1 MFNFSCVP
9 TKGALSFYPIGNT
22 PAVNFL
28 EYHATKSTEET
39 TDILL
44 LACGDPRSILY
55 SLFCEGKPG
64 EENFSFTCCDLEPA
78 ILARNI
84 LLFSLIID
92 NTASYGSQSPDDK
105 AKVGSIWNLF
115 YHFLVPQDVF
125 RLAID
130 QSTKLLSLSETPE
143 KWAESPYSRIYFLSL
158 ETLEEIRKVWEK
170 YAIQRSKT
178 DQQKYE
184 APMRWEISKI
194 YREIF
199 QEDDGGCRTY
209 SAGIHWLKGQLR
221 GWGAIQGY
229 WKTGVVAGN
238 KDDIKALGAGGKGF
252 LNPTFAVSVISERS
266 ILDRSCDP
274 LSSYHVAK
282 VFDNPASKPQVL
294 EDLAASAKKDFADW
308 CKAFADYVAAGS
320 VVVDFYVGD
329 AVTLSHEL
337 ASIGHIGVTSVLP
350 RLYTK
355 PWSAKPLL
363 LDGPGASIL
372 PTTFEIID
380 TSNIVDYYGHLNILA
395 ATIPLLSRTSSSVL
409 YTESLRVSAHE
420 TQNHLKAAL
429 LMDVNVASLLLGLTP
444 LGHIMGYTT
453 HNNHGEDMLQK
464 VSPGEYRTR
473 LPWRFPSLGDHH
485 ANFSSTETIK
495 IGIEATEL
503 SKLCFDLYLKMF
515 SIENPKNDNSLGTQ
529 PLLSHQIC
537 NCYSRLNTSGFMPG
551 ALSRAYGAASY
562 SYVTLVVPRR
572 DLNILFQPYSPSQPG
587 IHISIFNLED
597 NNENLFFSIDGFFGT
612 LGPQTNPDLCG
623 EFTEDPAGWMGTSDL
638 CLSCPV
644 PSHILQGKWHIGLCI
659 TNDRIGRNYFGT
671 LGSKMMLSAAPGKNA
686 ERVTI
691 SKVPP
696 NISIGRLQQIP
707 AMEKLSIE
715 NEFTKTA
722 ISIRAT
728 IINESVSLQ
737 ATYCFSVG
745 TEETKA
751 LQKAA
756 FVTLSDVT
764 PCSILLNIG
773 EFSHRLV
780 FPYPIDG
787 AKATTKIARKSLWI
801 QVNVPV
807 APALKNGGYDSNPFP
822 IVTSQNQQPAV
833 WALPRINLATLSRVN
848 SNRKEWL
855 RFINYQICSDREMR
869 KPCTETVSTES
880 FPIYYVAPSEHI
892 LWKRIMPSAVESCR
906 RNWNHKASCEYRKA
920 QAPLSTEPWA
930 SPICKCGEGKD
941 VEEFPK
947 GKLMKLFQDW
957 STRIA
962 LPLLSA
968 VSYVEA
974 MGPPG
979 PPQIF
984 SP

>member
-1 MFNFSCVP
+1 
-9 TKGALSFYPIGNT
+9 
-22 PAVNFL
+22 
-28 EYHATKSTEET
+28 
-39 TDILL
+39 
-44 LACGDPRSILY
+44 
-55 SLFCEGKPG
+55 
-64 EENFSFTCCDLEPA
+64 
-78 ILARNI
+78 
-84 LLFSLIID
+84 
-92 NTASYGSQSPDDK
+92 
-105 AKVGSIWNLF
+105 
-115 YHFLVPQDVF
+115 
-125 RLAID
+125 
-130 QSTKLLSLSETPE
+130 
-143 KWAESPYSRIYFLSL
+143 
-158 ETLEEIRKVWEK
+158 
-170 YAIQRSKT
+170 
-178 DQQKYE
+178 
-184 APMRWEISKI
+184 MRWEISKI

-537 NCYSRLNTSGFMPG
+537 NCYSRLSFVNILQLLRRNVTTDWVDFCRSLQKRLVNDKISHIGSKTVMETIMHLDTSGFMPG

-880 FPIYYVAPSEHI
+880 FPSTLIGMKTTLRELISSTPRSKMCLIAIKENAHQKRVVDTLFISNGVRHSRETNSLVFDGWFVNDPMGRNCAEIVRIDLPVYYVAPSEHI